1 MAAAPATSPDP
12 DGAHLQALRWM
23 IALGGAAIVAFW
35 AVDQAS
41 GSDYDDPLAYR
52 VALAAAAYVVLG
64 VSFVD
69 HRVRTW
75 LWPISAGYIVV
86 LGAFFSWTATKNGI
100 AAPWA
105 SGVMLVALM
114 SGLSLA
120 LLGRSERAVALAL
133 GGLGAAMA
141 APLALADVPP
151 GGFDHPRVGLALSL
165 AFCLG
170 ALYVVGVA
178 RLRTLA
184 ALRASRDALSASNA
198 DLRGARDA
206 AEAGARAKSEFLANM
221 SHEIRTPMN
230 GVIGMT
236 SLLLDTD
243 LDREQRDFVET
254 IRSSGDALLTII
266 NDILDFSKI
275 EAGMLSLEAQ
285 PFEVRGC
292 VEEALDLVAQPAA
305 EKGVELAYL
314 IEDGVPRTVNGDV
327 TRVRQ
332 VLVNLLSNAV
342 KFTSEGSVCV
352 RVDADPA
359 DAEAGATV
367 RVRFAVE
374 DTGIGI
380 AEDKLAL
387 VFESFSQ
394 ADASTTREYGGTG
407 LGLAICQKLV
417 DLMGGEMDVDSVL
430 GRGSTF
436 RFSVAAEVAPSERR
450 VFLRSE
456 QPALRG
462 RRVLIVDDN
471 DVNRE
476 ILGRLSTRW
485 HMVPDEV
492 RSGADAVAATVE
504 AAEQGRPYD
513 LVLLDMQM
521 PEMDGLGVARAL
533 RAMPGRSPVIVMLTS
548 IHREGSLRAEARS
561 VGVHDVLFKP
571 TKPSQLYD
579 ALMAAFDGRPAAPP
593 PPAAEADRPTAWVAR
608 PREDAGRT
616 EVRVLLA
623 EDNLVNQ
630 KVAVRLL
637 GRLGHTAD
645 VAANGAE
652 AVAAVER
659 RAAFGEGYDLVFMDV
674 QMPEMD
680 GLTATRAIRASTAV
694 PSQPYI
700 IALTANAMEGDR
712 EACLDAGAD
721 DYLPKPVQ
729 LESMRAA
736 VERAAQRTAP
746 QEVPERP
753 ETA

>member
-133 GGLGAAMA
+133 GGLAAAMA

-266 NDILDFSKI
+266 NDILDFSKV
-275 EAGMLSLEAQ
+275 EAGKIQLESA
-285 PFEVRGC
+285 PFSVRQC
-292 VEEALDLVAQPAA
+292 VQDAVALVAHGAADKGLALAVEVDPATPEA
-305 EKGVELAYL
+305 VA
-314 IEDGVPRTVNGDV
+314 GDV

-332 VLVNLLSNAV
+332 IVLNLLSNAV
-342 KFTSEGSVCV
+342 KFTDAGGVAV
-352 RVDADPA
+352 RVGSRARPDGHVLDLSVQDTGVGIPA
-359 DAEAGATV
+359 DQLD
-367 RVRFAVE
+367 AV
-374 DTGIGI
+374 
-380 AEDKLAL
+380 
-387 VFESFSQ
+387 FRSFSQ
-394 ADASTTREYGGTG
+394 ADASTTRRFGGTG
-407 LGLAICQKLV
+407 LGLAISRRLAEA
-417 DLMGGEMDVDSVL
+417 MGG
-430 GRGSTF
+430 
-436 RFSVAAEVAPSERR
+436 
-450 VFLRSE
+450 
-456 QPALRG
+456 AL
-462 RRVLIVDDN
+462 
-471 DVNRE
+471 
-476 ILGRLSTRW
+476 
-485 HMVPDEV
+485 
-492 RSGADAVAATVE
+492 TVE
-504 AAEQGRPYD
+504 STEAPAPGHGSAFRLTVPVGAAA
-513 LVLLDMQM
+513 
-521 PEMDGLGVARAL
+521 GLAVPASA
-533 RAMPGRSPVIVMLTS
+533 
-548 IHREGSLRAEARS
+548 ARS
-561 VGVHDVLFKP
+561 
-571 TKPSQLYD
+571 
-579 ALMAAFDGRPAAPP
+579 AR
-593 PPAAEADRPTAWVAR
+593 PPAPAEG
-608 PREDAGRT
+608 RELRI
-616 EVRVLLA
+616 LLA
-623 EDNLVNQ
+623 EDNAVNRT
-630 KVAVRLL
+630 VALRLL
-637 GRLGHTAD
+637 KRLDLTAD
-645 VAANGAE
+645 VAEDGGQAVE
-652 AVAAVER
+652 AVARGA
-659 RAAFGEGYDLVFMDV
+659 YDLVLMDV
-674 QMPEMD
+674 QMPVMD
-680 GLTATRAIRASTAV
+680 GLEATRAIRAADV
-694 PSQPYI
+694 RQPTI

-712 EACLDAGAD
+712 ERCLAAGCD
-721 DYLPKPVQ
+721 GYLTKPIDVEA
-729 LESMRAA
+729 LHGALARVPARPAA
-736 VERAAQRTAP
+736 
-746 QEVPERP
+746 
-753 ETA
+753 ETAAPA